1 MIKKVIIGVLIL
13 LLLLTGALGTY
24 SYNLSKEIGTLTQQ
38 LSTFQQEEAAHISA
52 LSSELAT
59 FRGETLV
66 RIGSLDDEL
75 EGVAAALEQSVMDTS
90 GIYQRVSPAIVKIS
104 DGEKIIGTGFVL
116 DSEGYIIT
124 PHHVVQDRV
133 QIDVILPD
141 GAISAA
147 TIVGTCEYSDIAVL
161 TLKEALTVE
170 ALTLVDSAT
179 VEIGESVIVIGNP
192 LELSGTITSGIVSQT
207 DRFVEIRYDLGS
219 GWVANLIQFDAA
231 VNFGNSGSPLLNS
244 SGEVIGMVIGRVDPN
259 LGDGIYYAVSSNKV
273 RRVADSL
280 IDHGSF
286 DYPWLGVEIAN
297 LTPETVRARNLETVN
312 GILVKGVI
320 TDTPAEAAGVKVN
333 DIIVGI
339 NETAIGEVADL
350 TCYLGEYVSQDEV
363 VTLELIRDGTKLELS
378 ITVGKRPDL

>member
-24 SYNLSKEIGTLTQQ
+24 SYNLSKEIGALTQQ
-38 LSTFQQEEAAHISA
+38 LSTFQQEEAAHIGA

-59 FRGETLV
+59 FRGETLA
-66 RIGSLDDEL
+66 RIGSLGDEL

-90 GIYQRVSPAIVKIS
+90 GVYQRVSPAIVKIS

-116 DSEGYIIT
+116 DPEGHILT
-124 PHHVVQDRV
+124 PHHVVQDRA

-179 VEIGESVIVIGNP
+179 VKIGEPVIVIGNP

-312 GILVKGVI
+312 GVLVNGVI
-320 TDTPAEAAGVKVN
+320 TDTPAEAAGIKVN

-339 NETAIGEVADL
+339 NETAVGEVADL

-363 VTLELIRDGTKLELS
+363 VTLELIRDGAKLELS

>member
-1 MIKKVIIGVLIL
+1 MIIGVLIL

-24 SYNLSKEIGTLTQQ
+24 AYNLSKEIGALTQQ
-38 LSTFQQEEAAHISA
+38 LSTFQQEEAAHIGA

-59 FRGETLV
+59 FRGETLA
-66 RIGSLDDEL
+66 RIETLNDEL

-116 DSEGYIIT
+116 DSEGHILT
-124 PHHVVQDRV
+124 PHHVVQDRA

-179 VEIGESVIVIGNP
+179 VKIGEPVIVIGNP

-273 RRVADSL
+273 RRVADFL

-320 TDTPAEAAGVKVN
+320 TDTPAEAAGIKVD

-339 NETAIGEVADL
+339 DETAIGEVADL

-363 VTLELIRDGTKLELS
+363 VTLELIRNGAKLELS